1 MSATKYVARQL
12 KSLLGTYLD
21 GVSEDSLGLQLL
33 SGKLKLENL
42 KIRETAFADL
52 ELPFRASGRV
62 GKMEL
67 SVNLLRH
74 APCVPPPAPAPRPLS
89 PSSRAPRE
97 CAAASHGAPSRS
109 VGGTQP
115 QRAAA
120 SPALPHLTAASG
132 GTASRFWW
140 NEPVVIGLEDVD
152 ITLEPLQQALRPRR
166 RLPPRRTPRRAA
178 PRRPTPHAAALTPA
192 GDAGDAHV
200 PVGPRGAL

>member
-74 APCVPPPAPAPRPLS
+74 APCVPPPAPAPRLPYPLLTRTSRVRRGQPRS
-89 PSSRAPRE
+89 PLPQRRRHP
-97 CAAASHGAPSRS
+97 AAARGREPSAPSPD
-109 VGGTQP
+109 GG
-115 QRAAA
+115 
-120 SPALPHLTAASG
+120 
-132 GTASRFWW
+132 
-140 NEPVVIGLEDVD
+140 E
-152 ITLEPLQQALRPRR
+152 RR
-166 RLPPRRTPRRAA
+166 
-178 PRRPTPHAAALTPA
+178 H
-192 GDAGDAHV
+192 GK
-200 PVGPRGAL
+200 